1 MESIRSVLN
10 FLTTNKEVLGGVL
23 LSVIAVIKL
32 TSWGRSKASALD
44 AVIGVIERLGAGNVK
59 QAVAAQEKSLASG
72 ALDAL
77 KTSVAKADPK
87 QTVPGPV
94 TRTLQE
100 VFRGILPKK

>member
-1 MESIRSVLN
+1 MEVIRNVMEFLN
-10 FLTTNKEVLGGVL
+10 TNREVLIGLV

-32 TSWGRSKASALD
+32 TSWGRAKASALD
-44 AVIGVIERLGAGNVK
+44 AVIGVIERLGASNVK
-59 QAVAAQEKSLASG
+59 QAVAAQEKRLTAG

-94 TRTLQE
+94 TRTVRE
-100 VFRGILPKK
+100 VFRGILPK